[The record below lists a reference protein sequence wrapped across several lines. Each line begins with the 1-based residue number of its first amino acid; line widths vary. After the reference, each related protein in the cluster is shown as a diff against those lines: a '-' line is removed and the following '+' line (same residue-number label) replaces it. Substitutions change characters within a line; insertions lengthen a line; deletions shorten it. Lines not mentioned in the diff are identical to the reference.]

1 MPRLPDKTWAITFL
15 LSPAGCQ
22 GLRRPPTAP
31 AGASALSHHQTQG
44 CEMLPRLV
52 EFIRG
57 LCRRGSCILSIAR
70 HRAVVPPAEISSIR
84 APGRMPKGAQALAV
98 FSPLALHCLPIAA
111 LLQGRA
117 GTGPLTVRST
127 VRYAPAKHHAQ
138 APRRE
143 SLVSM
148 LKSSIAGAW
157 LYRYS
162 AFTVPHR
169 PRRLTGKS
177 PLWWHGYAFLF
188 LRGNLDSQPRDIR
201 RIDSLSDRLFG

>member
-1 MPRLPDKTWAITFL
+1 MSLFFPFFSVSCPSLSVKRGLLAGGLAPCPDCRTRPGQLPFL

-31 AGASALSHHQTQG
+31 AGASALSPHQTQG

-98 FSPLALHCLPIAA
+98 FSPLAIHCLPIATW
-111 LLQGRA
+111 LQDRDGRA

-143 SLVSM
+143 SLVSL
-148 LKSSIAGAW
+148 LK
-157 LYRYS
+157 
-162 AFTVPHR
+162 
-169 PRRLTGKS
+169 
-177 PLWWHGYAFLF
+177 
-188 LRGNLDSQPRDIR
+188 
-201 RIDSLSDRLFG
+201 